1 MKYNLKLELAVK
13 LTFKM
18 IKNNLFNRIFKSSEI
33 AKIKKNLHDAKARA
47 SYHDTFIESLSKC
60 RTLEGLM
67 QIHKSAWQYG
77 LQNANLAPC
86 SCGIFRTK
94 SIETMVPQE
103 VFLGG
108 IWGLYTMPL
117 SAWKK
122 DEKYGCNG
130 YGIDPNTNIY
140 DIVFKQYHDLLES
153 NWDAIYSEALEYI
166 SDAESFG
173 F

>member
-1 MKYNLKLELAVK
+1 MVK
-13 LTFKM
+13 LIFKM
-18 IKNNLFNRIFKSSEI
+18 IKNNFFNRIFKSSEI
-33 AKIKKNLHDAKARA
+33 AKIKNNLREAKSKV
-47 SYHDTFIESLSKC
+47 SYYDTFMESLNKC
-60 RTLEGLM
+60 STLEGLM
-67 QIHKSAWQYG
+67 QLHKSAWHYG
-77 LQNANLAPC
+77 LRNANLAPC
-86 SCGIFRTK
+86 AYGIFRTK
-94 SIETMVPQE
+94 AIETMVPQE

-130 YGIDPNTNIY
+130 YGIDPNINLYT
-140 DIVFKQYHDLLES
+140 IVFKQYHDLLES

-166 SDAESFG
+166 SDAEALG